1 MVRCPSWPCVEE
13 VAMMENR
20 KDCTLRASRSCP
32 LFSAHGAAVGGDIPI
47 VLFHRAGEAMVAGG
61 VSDEIVVIRLC
72 RMHGRFERALA
83 GIGVERNS
91 LLQTVVVNAGD
102 ERAFFSHSRFFFYDR
117 RHGNGAMEFL

>member
-1 MVRCPSWPCVEE
+1 MVRCPSSPCVEE

-83 GIGVERNS
+83 GIGDGPGRKSGVRVSVVRRVEAH
-91 LLQTVVVNAGD
+91 VVVMQRAGVG
-102 ERAFFSHSRFFFYDR
+102 S
-117 RHGNGAMEFL
+117 G